1 MEMLLRCGIGIMLWW
16 QPVDL
21 DCRYYLKVLVH
32 RKISDNVKELM
43 LWCPA
48 DEDVEAE
55 ILEETPI
62 DLEVGLEEFLHLK
75 LSIDRST

>member
-1 MEMLLRCGIGIMLWW
+1 M
-16 QPVDL
+16 
-21 DCRYYLKVLVH
+21 H
-32 RKISDNVKELM
+32 RKISDNAKELM

-48 DEDVEAE
+48 DDALEAE